1 MKKPRRISKAK
12 SDVTSKKKAGVLA
25 GKVKQLLPEAL
36 DIKSLLPKGGDSEDD
51 DDGPPEEV
59 ATVSGPVGSLD
70 EDEGP
75 PEEVQN
81 ITSLPSEVEAT
92 RTTRKTARKKAA
104 RSEKSQN
111 KYAWQ
116 DPENK
121 EALNSLKEQEAA
133 KRRRRTGN
141 TRLEKDGVVLVREG
155 AAQAP
160 VDADLAAADFF
171 AEELF
176 SRRKRKRTMA
186 DRYDR
191 NVLGARSRSHA
202 MHQVLPKKQ
211 ALKPS

>member
-75 PEEVQN
+75 PE
-81 ITSLPSEVEAT
+81 EAT